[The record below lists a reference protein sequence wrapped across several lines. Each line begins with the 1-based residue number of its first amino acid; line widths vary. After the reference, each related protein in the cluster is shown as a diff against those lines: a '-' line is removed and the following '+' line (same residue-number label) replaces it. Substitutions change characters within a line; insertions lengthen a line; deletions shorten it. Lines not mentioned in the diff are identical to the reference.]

1 MKSKAFRSKCSSL
14 MPKIK
19 ENIYKKKKLIQREL
33 NLADDEKEKNC
44 AGKLSESKL
53 QKPPNP
59 LKHLPAKVFFL
70 KR

>member
-14 MPKIK
+14 MPKRK
-19 ENIYKKKKLIQREL
+19 ENIYTKKLIQREL

-59 LKHLPAKVFFL
+59 PKHLHAKVFFL